1 MTPVEAVQLC
11 RLVKA
16 CCPSQVF
23 DEFTPTVWAEV
34 LDGYSYAD
42 AKAVVMKLVATPVEF
57 GRAGYIEPRHII
69 GGIHRLRAQRLD
81 NTALPT
87 PPADLEPDAYIDWVR
102 AQRAAI
108 ASGATPD
115 PTPVHATKPDQIA
128 AILRNS
134 QPAQLEPTAAE
145 ATTST
150 YDETAI
156 QAERLRQQHAL
167 AERITQEAT
176 HGDA

>member
-57 GRAGYIEPRHII
+57 GRAGYIASADGVEVGWAHLTYATGTGTGLVYI
-69 GGIHRLRAQRLD
+69 QYDDEFMRLD
-81 NTALPT
+81 KDSAV
-87 PPADLEPDAYIDWVR
+87 PATVV
-102 AQRAAI
+102 Q
-108 ASGATPD
+108 
-115 PTPVHATKPDQIA
+115 
-128 AILRNS
+128 
-134 QPAQLEPTAAE
+134 
-145 ATTST
+145 
-150 YDETAI
+150 
-156 QAERLRQQHAL
+156 
-167 AERITQEAT
+167 
-176 HGDA
+176 